1 MKELFEEF
9 KARKE
14 DLRELETEIKK
25 ASDKFTNIE
34 SINEFRIKFLGK
46 KGIISL
52 EMKELASLSGD
63 ERKQHAEKLNKIKDS
78 VLEIIA
84 SKTEELNSKELEKKL
99 NSETLDITLSTSK
112 SYGTI
117 HPISQV
123 IEEVITIFGDLDF
136 FVAEG
141 PEVETDY
148 NNFTA
153 LNTSEHH
160 PARQM
165 HDTFYV
171 ETETDGM
178 PNVLRTH
185 TSPVQIRSMLKQK
198 PPIRLIAPGKTFRCD
213 NDQTHSPMFHQVEGL
228 VIDQESNMSHLKGCL
243 EIFLKTFFETDKLN
257 MRFRPSHFPFT
268 EPSAEVDIGYTK
280 KGNQLIIGEGEDW
293 LEILGCGMV
302 HPNVLENVNINS
314 NEYQGYAFG
323 MGIER
328 LAMLKYGISDLRT
341 FFDSDLRW
349 NKHYGFSPLN
359 IPSIIGDL
367 S

>member
-1 MKELFEEF
+1 MKDF
-9 KARKE
+9 
-14 DLRELETEIKK
+14 RELETEIKK
-25 ASDKFTNIE
+25 ASDKFTNIK

-84 SKTEELNSKELEKKL
+84 LKTEELNSEELEKKL

>member
-1 MKELFEEF
+1 MKDF
-9 KARKE
+9 
-14 DLRELETEIKK
+14 RELETEIKK

-63 ERKQHAEKLNKIKDS
+63 ERRQHAEKLNKIKDS

-84 SKTEELNSKELEKKL
+84 SKTEELNSEELEKKL

>member
-1 MKELFEEF
+1 MKDF
-9 KARKE
+9 
-14 DLRELETEIKK
+14 RELETEIKK
-25 ASDKFTNIE
+25 ASDKFTDIE

-63 ERKQHAEKLNKIKDS
+63 ERKQNAEKLNKIKDS

-84 SKTEELNSKELEKKL
+84 SKTEELNSEELEKKL

-280 KGNQLIIGEGEDW
+280 KGNQLIIGEGENW

>member
-1 MKELFEEF
+1 MKDF
-9 KARKE
+9 
-14 DLRELETEIKK
+14 RELETEIKK

-34 SINEFRIKFLGK
+34 SINEFKIKFLGK

-84 SKTEELNSKELEKKL
+84 SKTEELNSEELEKKL

-185 TSPVQIRSMLKQK
+185 TSPVQIRSMLRQK

>member
-1 MKELFEEF
+1 
-9 KARKE
+9 
-14 DLRELETEIKK
+14 
-25 ASDKFTNIE
+25 
-34 SINEFRIKFLGK
+34 
-46 KGIISL
+46 
-52 EMKELASLSGD
+52 MKELASLSGD
-63 ERKQHAEKLNKIKDS
+63 ERKQHAEKLNKIKDT

-84 SKTEELNSKELEKKL
+84 SKTEELNSEELEKKL

-198 PPIRLIAPGKTFRCD
+198 PPIRLTAPGKTFRCD

-228 VIDQESNMSHLKGCL
+228 VIDKESNMSHLKGCL

-268 EPSAEVDIGYTK
+268 EPSAEVDINCSITSGKIT
-280 KGNQLIIGEGEDW
+280 LGEGDKW
-293 LEILGCGMV
+293 MEILGCGMV
-302 HPNVLENVNINS
+302 HPNVLKMSGVDDEKLK
-314 NEYQGYAFG
+314 GFAFG

-328 LAMLKYGISDLRT
+328 LSMLKYGMPDLRD
-341 FFDSDLRW
+341 FYDSNINWLS
-349 NKHYGFSPLN
+349 HYGFSFLETT
-359 IPSIIGDL
+359 DL
-367 S
+367 SWR